1 MCVSVKPLSSK
12 AKNRFCNLMSRNPV
26 CTVEQDLGDRMFLRS
41 ADDTYW
47 FWVDLMG
54 DADWLVQLPKCHMG
68 QS

>member
-1 MCVSVKPLSSK
+1 
-12 AKNRFCNLMSRNPV
+12 MSRNPV